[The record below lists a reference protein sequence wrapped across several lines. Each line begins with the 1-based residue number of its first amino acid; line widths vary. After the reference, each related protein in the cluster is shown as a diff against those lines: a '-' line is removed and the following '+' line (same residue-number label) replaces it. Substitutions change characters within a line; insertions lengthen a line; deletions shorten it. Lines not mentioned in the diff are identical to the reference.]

1 MRSVHLQMGAKRMSS
16 LGVILNSRENNTA
29 SDVREPLPSFPGY
42 VKGKK
47 LNFCMLIMILS
58 PYSETTLKAACQ
70 PARDGETAALAPM
83 GKYPGAE
90 CTRITGG
97 GRYYVCGPQD
107 LPQRV
112 FSKSLTNVASK
123 LAGLSTRPFT
133 YPPQFCMVY
142 YLALNARAL

>member
-1 MRSVHLQMGAKRMSS
+1 
-16 LGVILNSRENNTA
+16 
-29 SDVREPLPSFPGY
+29 
-42 VKGKK
+42 
-47 LNFCMLIMILS
+47 MLIMILS
-58 PYSETTLKAACQ
+58 PYIETTLKAACQ

-97 GRYYVCGPQD
+97 GCYYVCGPQD

-123 LAGLSTRPFT
+123 SGRPVNAPVHLSTLILHGILSSAQCTCFVT
-133 YPPQFCMVY
+133 
-142 YLALNARAL
+142 L